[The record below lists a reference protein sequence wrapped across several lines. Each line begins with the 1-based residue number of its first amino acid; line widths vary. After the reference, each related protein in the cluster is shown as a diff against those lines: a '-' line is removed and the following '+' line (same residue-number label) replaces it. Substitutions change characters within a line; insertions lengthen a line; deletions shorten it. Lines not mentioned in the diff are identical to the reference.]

1 MSSLKNAYD
10 RVSLS
15 ERGFILRN
23 LTTNGLI
30 AGTQEA
36 AVDGSVTPVKYYI
49 QPLAGEVYI
58 LNTVSIVVSDGTSSV
73 GLTDYG
79 SIPGPLT
86 NGIRFFSEKDG
97 IETLLGLTFKS
108 NQQLVDLG
116 PVRDRIRYN
125 SIILSAYDFNINQY
139 ADRGFLLNG
148 NKNDKYGVII
158 QDDLSGLTS
167 QTFAVKGS
175 LRVRNI

>member
-30 AGTQEA
+30 GGTQEA

-49 QPLAGEVYI
+49 QPLEGEVYI
-58 LNTVSIVVSDGTSSV
+58 LNTVSVVVSDGSSV

-97 IETLLGLTFKS
+97 VETLLGLTFKS

-158 QDDLSGLTS
+158 QDDLSSLTS

-175 LRVRNI
+175 LLIRNI